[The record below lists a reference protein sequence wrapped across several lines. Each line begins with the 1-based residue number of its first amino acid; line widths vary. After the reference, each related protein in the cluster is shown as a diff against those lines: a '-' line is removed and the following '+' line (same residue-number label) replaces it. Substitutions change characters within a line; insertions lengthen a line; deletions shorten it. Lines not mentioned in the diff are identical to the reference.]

1 MGSNLLPFSSRFRK
15 HLPLSLLLVAVGS
28 GGYLLPSIA
37 LNFLVM
43 VLSVS
48 LVFVLSKKDQV
59 QETDQV
65 KTPWGRRDNGAFEPR
80 KQIHGEG
87 EEEIPALDFSVGSP
101 SLPPQ
106 WTPAGAADH
115 IHIPANSDDEAS
127 VESSD
132 QTLTSPESSISDEE
146 SLIEITLQ
154 SGHSVGSRD
163 TFRPNSPL
171 FFPEL
176 SAELVVHQQGLL
188 ELLTEIIEED
198 NLIEI
203 DLAAGS
209 VKCSRLG
216 IKA

>member
-65 KTPWGRRDNGAFEPR
+65 KTPWGRRDNGR
-80 KQIHGEG
+80 K
-87 EEEIPALDFSVGSP
+87 EIPALDFSVGSP

-154 SGHSVGSRD
+154 SGHS
-163 TFRPNSPL
+163 
-171 FFPEL
+171 L